1 MTLGFTWMSVD
12 TKKTHRKSRQLV
24 CLILFW
30 FSKKKSLWELVNEYL
45 MRFQKGVYC
54 SLGPKMAYSTKM
66 LYMSFS
72 TVIGQMPP
80 ESASGYID

>member
-1 MTLGFTWMSVD
+1 MDVRGH
-12 TKKTHRKSRQLV
+12 KKNPQEIQTIGLSNIILV
-24 CLILFW
+24 F
-30 FSKKKSLWELVNEYL
+30 KKKSLWELVNEYL

-54 SLGPKMAYSTKM
+54 SLGPKMAYNTKM